1 MGRRSRVPDTLLV
14 NFSACRSN
22 DISTIGVLAC
32 VVFNFSAC
40 RSNGNFQMRR
50 ASVAVESIGTM
61 VSFE

>member
-1 MGRRSRVPDTLLV
+1 MLACVFF

-22 DISTIGVLAC
+22 GNSTIGVLAC

-40 RSNGNFQMRR
+40 RGNGNFQKRR

-61 VSFE
+61 VCFE